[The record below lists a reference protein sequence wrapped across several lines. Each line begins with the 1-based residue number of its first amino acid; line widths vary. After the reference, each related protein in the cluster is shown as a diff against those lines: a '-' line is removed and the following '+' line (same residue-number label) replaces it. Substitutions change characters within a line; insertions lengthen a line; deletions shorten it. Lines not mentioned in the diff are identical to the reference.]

1 MPVITTID
9 DLKQIYKR
17 RVPKMFYDYAETG
30 SWTEQTFLENSAD
43 FQRFG
48 RNFFK
53 FQSKSSFFMPI
64 FMKFHQNFT
73 KISQN
78 FSKFLKLVARIFQI
92 QEF

>member
-43 FQRFG
+43 FQELYFRQKIAVNMEG
-48 RNFFK
+48 RSTETTMIGPPCLNAR
-53 FQSKSSFFMPI
+53 STSSGWPDRDAM
-64 FMKFHQNFT
+64 
-73 KISQN
+73 
-78 FSKFLKLVARIFQI
+78 RGR
-92 QEF
+92 